1 MNDETE
7 EKRSG
12 SHGLVILVVVVVLA
26 MLGAVGAYVY
36 HVKQQEALASCRQSV
51 AEFSAARKAI
61 LDTSDNSSELQK
73 VLRDVLGVDDVL
85 DAFAD
90 AATSAEGTVDVEGCK
105 ANATITQLNLVSKTL
120 NSATDSLNG
129 SLKKI
134 EKKDQQSQSGSDTS
148 DGTANSTQS
157 NDETVQNQLDDNAES
172 LEDSKLALQE
182 SLDKAN
188 ALIDKLSNDDNLTL
202 IGRKLL
208 SALSKAVDAGQ
219 QLIDNSG
226 VKESKYYKA
235 AKTTLDEAI
244 EMADNWVNQQA
255 AKAQ

>member
-1 MNDETE
+1 MVVSMNDETE

-90 AATSAEGTVDVEGCK
+90 ARPAPK
-105 ANATITQLNLVSKTL
+105 APSTWKDAKPTPPSR
-120 NSATDSLNG
+120 NSIS
-129 SLKKI
+129 SPKH
-134 EKKDQQSQSGSDTS
+134 
-148 DGTANSTQS
+148 
-157 NDETVQNQLDDNAES
+157 
-172 LEDSKLALQE
+172 
-182 SLDKAN
+182 
-188 ALIDKLSNDDNLTL
+188 
-202 IGRKLL
+202 
-208 SALSKAVDAGQ
+208 
-219 QLIDNSG
+219 
-226 VKESKYYKA
+226 
-235 AKTTLDEAI
+235 
-244 EMADNWVNQQA
+244 
-255 AKAQ
+255 

>member
-1 MNDETE
+1 MNDEIE

-12 SHGLVILVVVVVLA
+12 SHGLVILGVVVVLA
-26 MLGAVGAYVY
+26 MLGAAGVYVY
-36 HVKQQEALASCRQSV
+36 HAKQQEALASCRQSV

-73 VLRDVLGVDDVL
+73 VLRDVLGVDDIL

-120 NSATDSLNG
+120 DSATDSLNG
-129 SLKKI
+129 SLKTI
-134 EKKDQQSQSGSDTS
+134 EKNQQSQSGGDTS
-148 DGTANSTQS
+148 DGTSNSTQS
-157 NDETVQNQLDDNAES
+157 NDGTSQNKSDDNAES

-188 ALIDKLSNDDNLTL
+188 ALIDKLGNDDNLTL